1 MKKLS
6 MLDLEDLALGAAIL
20 GSGGGGDPAYQL
32 LMAKQQFEDRG
43 PALIMDLCDLDD
55 DALVAPIAYMGAPLV
70 CMEKIPSGN
79 ELFALLQMIEK
90 IMDKP
95 VTHLIAAEIGG
106 ANAFTPLIL
115 SAGTNIPVINADL
128 LGRAFPELQMSS
140 CNLKGI
146 SPSPAI
152 LADALG
158 NVVVI
163 NSKGASDAERF
174 CRNTTVEM
182 GSSAALSIYLMTGKE
197 CKESVISGTLERAI
211 EIGQVMR
218 LANAKDLCPIAALLK
233 QTNGRQVG
241 SGVISDIAQVIEAGF
256 LKGTFT
262 ISEAESSIIVHYQ
275 NEYLMAY
282 REGIAI
288 GSTPDIIIPLEQD
301 TGLPITS
308 ESLAYGLRVVLVV
321 IPGPDIWK
329 TKAGLELVG
338 PAYFGYVKNKGEI
351 TCQTF

>member
-6 MLDLEDLALGAAIL
+6 ILDLEDLALGAAIL

-32 LMAKQQFEDRG
+32 LMAKQQFEDYE
-43 PALIMDLCDLDD
+43 PAQMMNLCDLDD
-55 DALVAPIAYMGAPLV
+55 DALVVPIAYMGAPLV
-70 CMEKIPSGN
+70 CIEKIPSGN

-90 IMDKP
+90 LMGKP

-115 SAGTNIPVINADL
+115 AASTNIPVINADL

-152 LADALG
+152 LADAVG

-163 NSKGASDAERF
+163 NSKSASDAERF

-197 CKESVISGTLERAI
+197 CKEAVIPGTLEKAI

-218 LANAKDLCPIAALLK
+218 LAYAKDLCPITALLK
-233 QTNGRQVG
+233 KTNGRQVG
-241 SGVISDIAQVIEAGF
+241 MGVISDIAQVIEAGF

-262 ISEAESSIIVHYQ
+262 ISEAESTIIVHYQ

-282 REGIAI
+282 RDGVAI
-288 GSTPDIIIPLEQD
+288 GATPDIIIPLEQD

-308 ESLAYGLRVVLVV
+308 ESLSFGLRVVLVV
-321 IPGPDIWK
+321 IPGPDLWK
-329 TKAGLELVG
+329 TLAGLELVG
-338 PAYFGYVKNKGEI
+338 PAYFGYEKNKGEI
-351 TCQTF
+351 TCQTL

>member
-6 MLDLEDLALGAAIL
+6 ILDLEDLALGAAIL

-32 LMAKQQFEDRG
+32 LMAKQQFEDFG
-43 PALIMDLCDLDD
+43 PAEMLDLCDLDD

-70 CMEKIPSGN
+70 CIEKIPSGN
-79 ELFALLQMIEK
+79 ELLALLQMIEK
-90 IMDKP
+90 IKGRP

-115 SAGTNIPVINADL
+115 AAGTHIPVINADL

-140 CNLKGI
+140 CNLKDI

-152 LADALG
+152 LADAVG

-163 NSKGASDAERF
+163 NSKDASDAERF

-197 CKESVISGTLERAI
+197 CKESVISGTLEKAI

-218 LANAKDLCPIAALLK
+218 LAKANDLCPIAALLK
-233 QTNGRQVG
+233 KTNGRQVG
-241 SGVISDIAQVIEAGF
+241 SGVISDISQVIEDGF

-262 ISEAESSIIVHYQ
+262 LLESVSSIVVHYQ

-282 REGIAI
+282 REKMAI
-288 GSTPDIIIPLEQD
+288 GATPDIIIPLEQD

-308 ESLAYGLRVVLVV
+308 ESLSFGLRVVLVI

-329 TKAGLELVG
+329 TKEGLKLVG
-338 PAYFGYVKNKGEI
+338 PEYFGYEKNKGEI
-351 TCQTF
+351 ICQSS